1 MMSCA
6 RQCCTRLAHDAV
18 LFGRCELA
26 FGGTFTFK
34 VQDAMEFSETGGSN
48 LHSVMF
54 KWHGLPARW
63 RHVHKVS
70 CLLGT
75 APRWTPLSSLLF
87 VKQKNRGAF
96 RFAAHTNARE
106 NKSQEVALNA
116 PVSAGHAGDLSD
128 ETRIIRATITKWY
141 HYCRDFKIP

>member
-1 MMSCA
+1 MYTASRSSGVA
-6 RQCCTRLAHDAV
+6 L
-18 LFGRCELA
+18 
-26 FGGTFTFK
+26 
-34 VQDAMEFSETGGSN
+34 
-48 LHSVMF
+48 
-54 KWHGLPARW
+54 WHGVR
-63 RHVHKVS
+63 VS
-70 CLLGT
+70 VLAT

-116 PVSAGHAGDLSD
+116 PVSAGLVGDPSD
-128 ETRIIRATITKWY
+128 ETRIIRATITEWY